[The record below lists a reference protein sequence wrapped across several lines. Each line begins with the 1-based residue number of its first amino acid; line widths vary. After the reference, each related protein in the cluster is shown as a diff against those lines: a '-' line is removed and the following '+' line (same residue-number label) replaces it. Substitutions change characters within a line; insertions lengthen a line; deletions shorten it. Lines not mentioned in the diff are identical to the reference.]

1 MQNTTISRNC
11 SYNSFMHF
19 FIMEVFCKKYMIFAF
34 NVEKIHA
41 ELCKTLN
48 IVDEVYDYFIRKKG
62 LAKRER
68 PFFLYFFFFFCNSHS
83 MYAFAICYKCKLN
96 IAFAVW
102 GNLGYSNPFN
112 LCIFL
117 PVRNYHETYENDC
130 FNSF

>member
-1 MQNTTISRNC
+1 
-11 SYNSFMHF
+11 MHF
-19 FIMEVFCKKYMIFAF
+19 FIIEVFCKKYMIFAF

-48 IVDEVYDYFIRKKG
+48 IVDEVYDYFIRKKR
-62 LAKRER
+62 LSKKREAL
-68 PFFLYFFFFFCNSHS
+68 FSLFLFFCNSRS
-83 MYAFAICYKCKLN
+83 TYAFAICYKCKLN

-117 PVRNYHETYENDC
+117 PV
-130 FNSF
+130 

>member
-34 NVEKIHA
+34 NVKKIHA

-48 IVDEVYDYFIRKKG
+48 IVDEVYDYFIRKKPWQ
-62 LAKRER
+62 KK
-68 PFFLYFFFFFCNSHS
+68 PFLTISLFCNSHS

-96 IAFAVW
+96 IAFTVW
-102 GNLGYSNPFN
+102 RNLGYSNPFN

-117 PVRNYHETYENDC
+117 PTRNYHETYENDC